1 MGAYNLTINAT
12 ETIIPLKDIH
22 FSKENKKALQQL
34 LKEFKHIEALSVY
47 NLPVDNK
54 LLLFGSSGCGK
65 TTTAKAIA
73 AALDKK
79 IITIDL
85 SSIVSSKLGETS
97 QNIASIFKKAAREKA
112 ILFIDEFDYIGRS
125 RDHDN
130 KDSEEMKRLV
140 NTIIQL
146 VDYFPTDAV
155 LIAAT
160 NLTNTIDTALL
171 RRFQVRLRFALPN
184 RIQLDSY
191 YEAMLSKYPEK
202 YNQMERIYGVSY
214 AEAKDILFKS
224 VKQQII
230 AEEEEKA
237 LKPMASTSN

>member
-12 ETIIPLKDIH
+12 ETIIPLEDIH
-22 FSKENKKALQQL
+22 FSSANKKALQQL
-34 LKEFKHIEALSVY
+34 LKEFKHIEALRVH

-73 AALDKK
+73 DALDKK

-85 SSIVSSKLGETS
+85 SSIVSSRLGETS

-112 ILFIDEFDYIGRS
+112 VLFIDEFDYIGRS

-146 VDYFPTDAV
+146 VDYLPTDAV

-160 NLTNTIDTALL
+160 NLTSTIDTALL
-171 RRFQVRLRFALPN
+171 RRFQIRLQFDLPD
-184 RIQLDSY
+184 RVQLDAY
-191 YEAMLSKYPEK
+191 YDSMLSKYPEK
-202 YNQMERIYGVSY
+202 YSAIERIYGISY
-214 AEAKDILFKS
+214 AEAKDVLFKR
-224 VKQQII
+224 VKLLII
-230 AEEEEKA
+230 LEEEEKA
-237 LKPMASTSN
+237 FEQAFPTSN